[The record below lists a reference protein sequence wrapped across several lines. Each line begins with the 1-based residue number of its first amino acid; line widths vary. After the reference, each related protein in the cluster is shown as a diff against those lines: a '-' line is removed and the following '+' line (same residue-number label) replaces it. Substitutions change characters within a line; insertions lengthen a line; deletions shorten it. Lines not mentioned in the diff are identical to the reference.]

1 MKKGGIYL
9 LQSAVIL
16 FGFVILAALIKL
28 PLTEGRAVNLDLF
41 HIYTD
46 PFILYGYATS
56 IPFFLAL
63 FMAFKL
69 LKYIGQSQLYS
80 LDAIAAVMNIRY
92 CVIVFSI
99 FTFTA
104 GVLIL
109 IFHDQ
114 EDDSAGFIFLCIIT
128 ILLSIFVA
136 TIASLLENKIRKVIE
151 LKSKIA

>member
-1 MKKGGIYL
+1 M
-9 LQSAVIL
+9 
-16 FGFVILAALIKL
+16 ILAALIKL